1 MAGKEER
8 ILITKCPGEC
18 EHLWYKDANQ
28 GFPYGANK
36 PLNNFYCAEEIKDW
50 TKGDRSQKTKLVKP
64 SIDCKNCK
72 KAKYRGITRQEAIER
87 MAKAMC
93 SSDGESCKQCA
104 VKNNKHACK
113 SVLHDELFMQYAKS
127 ALNALLGWKK

>member
-1 MAGKEER
+1 MAEKEER
-8 ILITKCPGEC
+8 IVLTVNVFKEHPCADCGNPYKPNCGNGKFPACDLKRKYKKGLTKE
-18 EHLWYKDANQ
+18 
-28 GFPYGANK
+28 
-36 PLNNFYCAEEIKDW
+36 
-50 TKGDRSQKTKLVKP
+50 T
-64 SIDCKNCK
+64 
-72 KAKYRGITRQEAIER
+72 AIER